1 MNETLFTQL
10 KDYTV
15 LCVEDEDGIR
25 KRLVNTL
32 KYYFKEIYDCN
43 SGKEGYDLYLEY
55 KPNIIITDIQMQNG
69 NGIDLIKK
77 IRKNDFSTKIILLTA
92 FSNEEYL
99 MDLIN
104 LKVNH
109 FILKPLNSEKLLE
122 GLLASFEDKLQQLI
136 KLSDDIYL
144 DSAKRE
150 LLYKNQN
157 ILLRKREKEFLEL
170 LYEYKDCCIL
180 TYSKIEERIWENKCM
195 SSSALKTF
203 IKELR
208 KKLPH
213 DIIVNIP
220 QEGYKLL

>member
-55 KPNIIITDIQMQNG
+55 RPNIIITDIQMQNG

-77 IRKNDFSTKIILLTA
+77 IRKNDFTTNVILLTA
-92 FSNEEYL
+92 YSTEEYL

-122 GLLASFEDKLQQLI
+122 GLLASFEDKLQQLL
-136 KLSDDIYL
+136 KLSDDVYL
-144 DSAKRE
+144 DTAKRE
-150 LLYKNQN
+150 LLFKNN
-157 ILLRKREKEFLEL
+157 LMLLRKIEKAFLEL
-170 LYEYKDCCIL
+170 LYEYKDSSFIR
-180 TYSKIEERIWENKCM
+180 YSTIEERIWENKCM

-208 KKLPH
+208 KKLPR

>member
-43 SGKEGYDLYLEY
+43 CGNEGYDLYLEY

-69 NGIDLIKK
+69 NGIDLVKK
-77 IRKNDFSTKIILLTA
+77 IRKKDFSTKIILLTA

-136 KLSDDIYL
+136 QLSDDIYL

-150 LLYKNQN
+150 LLYKDQN

-170 LYEYKDCCIL
+170 LYEYKECCIL
-180 TYSKIEERIWENKCM
+180 SYAKIEERIWENKCM
-195 SSSALKTF
+195 SSAALKTF

-208 KKLPH
+208 KKLPK

>member
-32 KYYFKEIYDCN
+32 MYYFKEIYDCN
-43 SGKEGYDLYLEY
+43 SGKDGYDLYLEY
-55 KPNIIITDIQMQNG
+55 KPNIVITDIQMQNG

-77 IRKNDFSTKIILLTA
+77 IRKNDFNTKVILLTA
-92 FSNEEYL
+92 YSTEEYL

-122 GLLASFEDKLQQLI
+122 GLLASFEDKLQKLL
-136 KLSDDIYL
+136 KLSDDVYL
-144 DSAKRE
+144 DTAKRE
-150 LLYKNQN
+150 LLFMNHRV
-157 ILLRKREKEFLEL
+157 LLRKREKEFLEL
-170 LYEYKDCCIL
+170 LYEYKDCSFIR
-180 TYSKIEERIWENKCM
+180 YSTIEERIWENKCM
-195 SSSALKTF
+195 SSCALKTF

-208 KKLPH
+208 KKLPR

>member
-157 ILLRKREKEFLEL
+157 IT
-170 LYEYKDCCIL
+170 D
-180 TYSKIEERIWENKCM
+180 
-195 SSSALKTF
+195 
-203 IKELR
+203 
-208 KKLPH
+208 
-213 DIIVNIP
+213 
-220 QEGYKLL
+220 

>member
-55 KPNIIITDIQMQNG
+55 NPNIIITDIQMQNG

-144 DSAKRE
+144 DSEKRE